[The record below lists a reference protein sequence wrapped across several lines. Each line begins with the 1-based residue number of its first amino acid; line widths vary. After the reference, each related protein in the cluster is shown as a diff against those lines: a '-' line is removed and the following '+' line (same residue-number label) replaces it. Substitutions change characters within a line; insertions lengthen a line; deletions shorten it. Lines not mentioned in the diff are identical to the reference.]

1 MITQPNKPLSLAVLR
16 TRNGE
21 IPGFEDFYL
30 LTCENTLADI
40 RAAVSNEDQVWEIFR
55 GVYTEVWRRRDSIP
69 ETGIVRSWLRVLIRD
84 QAKRVTGTVIEE
96 FPAETSSEPLKD
108 VSDKCGSALIR
119 IEEDMGL
126 LTLPDAIT
134 GRRIPKS
141 LPSSVLRFLLAI
153 AVVAAAAFAV
163 IFLVKAIG
171 RSAADLTPIEET
183 TEAEIV
189 VEAGSTEEETTAPV
203 TVFGWN
209 ETPEGLR
216 YRQEDGDFAA
226 ECWLEDG
233 EHLYYLDGDGY
244 AVTGSRQFGVQN
256 FVFGD
261 DGALKAI
268 TRSYSRERSETVL
281 SVQMEAYGNDKQA
294 SFIIDDS
301 ITLDGGWIYYLLDQ
315 ENGNGLPMLLRVRRD
330 DDDTEMIDENVA
342 GYTVQADYVWYY
354 SGNEIRH
361 FAKGEEGEAVT
372 GEGWRVEESDGSWYL
387 RDSFGRNAQGSGG
400 YETIS
405 GRVYRVDDG
414 RIRSVRPG
422 TQKIDGYTFTAA
434 AAGSSNK
441 IMLGDGRE
449 YLAQGQAI
457 DSLATFGE
465 SLYYS
470 VLLTGDG
477 KGASQIWRVDIYTGE
492 ASAVTSAFTGRVRQ
506 MYTFP
511 EAGAVYMEYHPGGG
525 AYGQIAA
532 MTGGKVYVVN
542 DGSARSAAGFG
553 NGNDLL
559 SPVWAEDGKLYC
571 YWYNTNGKSGSDG
584 SYSATDT
591 RTLVLSASDLGGL
604 PGAAGSSPGPGF
616 FGSSPAAAAEQQIS
630 EDEMVEAQST
640 KPSETI
646 EAVPGETAGNG
657 PGPQPAETMAPSAG
671 APETAA
677 PEADD
682 ADVEGGDEDEDDED
696 GEELEIDSD
705 DDLPDGTVAPP
716 PEMTE
721 APAQGQ
727 TFETVA
733 PVPGGAGQ

>member
-40 RAAVSNEDQVWEIFR
+40 RAAVSNEDQAWEIFR
-55 GVYTEVWRRRDSIP
+55 GVYTEVWRRRDSMP

-108 VSDKCGSALIR
+108 VSDKCASALVR

-153 AVVAAAAFAV
+153 GVVAAAAAAV

-171 RSAADLTPIEET
+171 RSAADLAPVEET

-189 VEAGSTEEETTAPV
+189 VDAGTTEEETTPAAA
-203 TVFGWN
+203 VFGWN

-216 YRQEDGDFAA
+216 YRQEDGEFAA

-233 EHLYYLDGDGY
+233 EKLYYLDGDGY

-268 TRSYSRERSETVL
+268 TRSYSRERSKTVL

-294 SFIIDDS
+294 SYIIDDS

-315 ENGNGLPMLLRVRRD
+315 ENGNGLPTLLRVRRD

-354 SGNEIRH
+354 SGDEIRH
-361 FAKGEEGEAVT
+361 FAKGEEGETVT
-372 GEGWRVEESDGSWYL
+372 GDGFKVEEEDGSWYL
-387 RDSFGRNAQGSGG
+387 RDSLGRNAEGSGG
-400 YETIS
+400 YETIG
-405 GRVYRVDDG
+405 GRVYRVDEG

-422 TQKIDGYTFTAA
+422 TQKIDSYTFTAA

-457 DSLATFGE
+457 DSLATVGE

-492 ASAVTSAFTGRVRQ
+492 ASAVTGAFTGRVRQ
-506 MYTFP
+506 MYSFP
-511 EAGAVYMEYHPGGG
+511 ETGAVYMEYHPGGG

-559 SPVWAEDGKLYC
+559 TPVWAEDGELYC
-571 YWYNTNGKSGSDG
+571 YWYNTTGRSGSDG

-591 RTLVLSASDLGGL
+591 RTLVLDASDLGSL

-616 FGSSPAAAAEQQIS
+616 FGSSPAAAAEQIS
-630 EDEMVEAQST
+630 EDEMAAQNA

-646 EAVPGETAGNG
+646 EAVPGETTAGG
-657 PGPQPAETMAPSAG
+657 TGPQAGETQAPSA
-671 APETAA
+671 ETSAAAA
-677 PEADD
+677 PADTVADD
-682 ADVEGGDEDEDDED
+682 AGDDDEDDEAED
-696 GEELEIDSD
+696 GEVPEIDSD
-705 DDLPDGTVAPP
+705 DELMDGTVAPP
-716 PEMTE
+716 PETA
-721 APAQGQ
+721 APAEGQ

-733 PVPGGAGQ
+733 PVPGGTP

>member
-1 MITQPNKPLSLAVLR
+1 VITQPNKPLSLAVLR

-696 GEELEIDSD
+696 GEEPEIDSD

>member
-233 EHLYYLDGDGY
+233 EHLYYLDGEGY

-372 GEGWRVEESDGSWYL
+372 GEGWRIEESDGSWYL

-506 MYTFP
+506 MYSFP

-682 ADVEGGDEDEDDED
+682 ADVEGEDEDEDDE
-696 GEELEIDSD
+696 EPEIDSD

-721 APAQGQ
+721 APVQGQ

>member
-233 EHLYYLDGDGY
+233 EHLYYLDGEGY

-372 GEGWRVEESDGSWYL
+372 GEGWRIEEADGSWYL

-506 MYTFP
+506 MYSFP

-682 ADVEGGDEDEDDED
+682 ADVEGEDEDEDDED
-696 GEELEIDSD
+696 GEEPEIDSD

-721 APAQGQ
+721 APVQGQ